1 MRPTVYLT
9 DSVLM
14 GSTKPAE
21 SRRNF
26 LKGRELTRVLGKLG
40 RENIYML
47 KSQAFSLE
55 KKCHVEEQEY
65 VVIALNLPCGA
76 QTIAGI

>member
-21 SRRNF
+21 SSRNF
-26 LKGRELTRVLGKLG
+26 LKGRGLG

-65 VVIALNLPCGA
+65 VVIALNLPCSA
-76 QTIAGI
+76 QTVAGI